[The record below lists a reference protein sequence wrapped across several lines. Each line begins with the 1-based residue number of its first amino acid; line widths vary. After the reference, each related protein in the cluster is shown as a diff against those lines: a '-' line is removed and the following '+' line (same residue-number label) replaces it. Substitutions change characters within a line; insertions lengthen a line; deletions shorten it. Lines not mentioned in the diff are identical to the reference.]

1 MKKLITFIGLALLLS
16 LCATPVYAIPAL
28 PHAFYGSVT
37 INGSPAPIGTSV
49 EARGTGVRTGIEGNP
64 ITVAET
70 GKYGGPDGLDPKLVV
85 QGELLLEEATI
96 TFYVNGV
103 STGET
108 YPFDSGETNK
118 LDLYA
123 TIAAPEGPP
132 ALGAPTALYLETNL
146 FGTSTDFR
154 ISETGEILKTIEA
167 TSAEGNLTLYLPKG
181 TIALDK
187 NGKPLESL
195 EAGVDESPTDPP
207 VNAHIIGLPYIFEP
221 SGATFAPPITFIWS
235 YDPDAL
241 PEGVAEEDLVI
252 AYYDEDAGKWV
263 ALDGVVDT
271 ENNTITAS
279 VAHFT
284 TIAILSMPPAA
295 FTSSSLVISPAE
307 VAPGE
312 KVNISIS
319 VANTGSREGRY
330 TVVLKI
336 NGVEEAEKRVTIA
349 AGGSQEVSFTVA
361 KEEAGSYTVAV
372 DGLSGS
378 FAVAAPLPPV
388 VPAPVTPPPVVPAPV
403 PPPPVPAPVPPPPV
417 PVPAPAPAPMPA
429 PMPALYWYLIGA
441 SAVVLIV
448 AIVLLWVKRRHD

>member
-16 LCATPVYAIPAL
+16 LCATPVYATPAL

-49 EARGTGVRTGIEGNP
+49 EARGNGVRTGIEGNP

-108 YPFDSGETNK
+108 YPFASGEITP
-118 LDLYA
+118 LDLSA
-123 TIAAPEGPP
+123 PAPEGPP

-146 FGTSTDFR
+146 FGTVTDFR

-167 TSAEGNLTLYLPKG
+167 TSEDGNLTLYLPKG

-187 NGKPLESL
+187 NGKPLASL
-195 EAGVDESPTDPP
+195 EVAVDESLPDPP
-207 VNAHIIGLPYIFEP
+207 VNAHIIGLPCIFEP

-241 PEGVAEEDLVI
+241 PKGVAEEDLVI

-263 ALDGVVDT
+263 DLDCVVDT

-319 VANTGSREGRY
+319 VANTGGREGRY

-336 NGVEEAEKRVTIA
+336 NDVVGAEKRVTIA
-349 AGGSQEVSFTVA
+349 AGGSQEVSFSVA

-378 FAVAAPLPPV
+378 FSVAAPPPP
-388 VPAPVTPPPVVPAPV
+388 PAPVTPPVVPAPV